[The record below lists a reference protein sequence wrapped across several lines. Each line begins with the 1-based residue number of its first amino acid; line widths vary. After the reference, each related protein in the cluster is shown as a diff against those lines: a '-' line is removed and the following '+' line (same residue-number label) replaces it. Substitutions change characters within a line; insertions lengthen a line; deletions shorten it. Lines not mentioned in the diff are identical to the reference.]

1 MIKKRSLGILFLFF
15 VSVSFAQ
22 QLNTVKLDSLFAVLE
37 AKNKYMG
44 SIAVRENGK
53 IIYTKAV
60 GKVDIGLKQKVTT
73 ATKYRI
79 GSITKMFTS
88 CLIFKA
94 VEENKLTLDKTIDVY
109 FPSVPNAN
117 KITVG
122 NLLNHR
128 SGIYNFTNSGEF
140 MSYYTQP
147 KTEAEMVAIIAKSKS
162 VFEPNSKADYSNSN
176 YVLLSYILE
185 KVYKKPYKEIL
196 SEKIVKPLGLKN
208 TYLGSKTNLAN
219 NECYSFSF
227 TETWNHEKETDMS
240 IPMGAGAIVS
250 NPTDLTIFIENLFA
264 GKVITTKSLDQMKTI
279 QEDYGMGIFEIPF
292 NDKKG
297 YGHTGGIDGFTS
309 VLTYFPDNKL
319 SVAIT
324 SNGSVYPNND
334 ILLAVMKNY
343 YQIPFEIPT
352 FKAVELSSEDL
363 DKYLGNYNSQE
374 LVMKISVTKKGNK
387 LFAQATGQ
395 GEFPL
400 EATETDVFEFVQA
413 GIKLK
418 FNVADKQMTLE
429 QGGGKFI
436 FFKL

>member
-1 MIKKRSLGILFLFF
+1 MTKKLSLAIVFLFF
-15 VSVSFAQ
+15 VTTSFAQ
-22 QLNTVKLDSLFAVLE
+22 QFNTAKLDSLFAVLE
-37 AKNKYMG
+37 SKDKFMG
-44 SIAVRENGK
+44 SIAVSENGK
-53 IIYTKAV
+53 VIYSKAV
-60 GKVDIGLKQKVTT
+60 GKVDIGLKQNATT

-79 GSITKMFTS
+79 GSISKMFTS

-94 VEENKLTLDKTIDVY
+94 VEENKLTLDKTIDAY
-109 FPSVPNAN
+109 FPSVPNAK

-122 NLLNHR
+122 HLLNHR
-128 SGIYNFTNSGEF
+128 SGIYNFTNSGEY

-147 KTEAEMVAIIAKSKS
+147 KTEAEMVAIIAKGKS

-185 KVYKKPYKEIL
+185 KVYKKTYKEIL
-196 SEKIVKPLGLKN
+196 AEKIVKPLGLKN
-208 TYLGSKTNLAN
+208 TYLGSKISLAN
-219 NECYSFSF
+219 NECYSFSY

-240 IPMGAGAIVS
+240 IPIGAGAVVS
-250 NPTDLTIFIENLFA
+250 NPTDLTIFIETLFA
-264 GKVITTKSLDQMKTI
+264 GKVMSSKSLEQMKTI

-297 YGHTGGIDGFTS
+297 YGHTGGIDGFSS
-309 VLTYFPDNKL
+309 VLAYFPDNKL

-324 SNGSVYPNND
+324 SNGSVYRNND
-334 ILLAVMKNY
+334 IMIAVLSNY
-343 YQIPFEIPT
+343 FQIPFQIPT
-352 FKAVELSSEDL
+352 FKTIELTAGDL
-363 DKYLGNYNSQE
+363 EKYTGNYTSQE
-374 LVMKISVTKKGNK
+374 LVMSIKVSAKGNK

-400 EATETDVFEFVQA
+400 DATGTDVFEFAQA

-429 QGGGKFI
+429 QGGGKFV
-436 FFKL
+436 FLKN